1 MSSFRIESKS
11 SYQPKVALVHD
22 DFLQAGGAES
32 LFATIASL
40 FPQAP
45 IYTSLV
51 DWTKLPPS
59 ISRERIKTSFMQK
72 IPFAKYLHKA
82 LLVLY
87 PLAFEGFDFEGFDLV
102 ISSTT
107 RFANSIITKP
117 HTLHISYVNSIPRFL
132 WDRKIQKDYLPPALR
147 FLLSP
152 LLMWLKRWDRVT
164 SSRVDFYIA
173 NSQNIARKIKK
184 AYGREST
191 VVHPFANTNFF
202 TPAKIHNWGLR
213 EQNYY
218 LVVTRLVK
226 WKKIDIVIE
235 ATQDLDLN
243 LKIVGTGPDE
253 ARLKRIA
260 CSKKIEFLGKTIV
273 EQLRDLYRN
282 CLALVV
288 IQEEDFG
295 IAAVEVQS
303 CGRPAVVLA
312 SSGAKETILSGETGL
327 IFQKQD
333 VQSLKDAITRA
344 SKVKWSVS
352 QIRRN
357 ALQYSK
363 AIFVKNLISAVDS
376 YVQERYR
383 S

>member
-1 MSSFRIESKS
+1 MRI
-11 SYQPKVALVHD
+11 ALVHD
-22 DFLQAGGAES
+22 DFVQAGGAES

-51 DWTKLPPS
+51 DWTKLPTS

-72 IPFAKYLHKA
+72 IPFAKYLYKT
-82 LLVLY
+82 LLPLY
-87 PLAFEGFDFEGFDLV
+87 PLAFESFDFEGFDLV

-117 HTLHISYVNSIPRFL
+117 HTIHISYVNSIPRFL

-147 FLLSP
+147 FFLSP
-152 LLMWLKRWDRVT
+152 LLKWLKRWDKVT

-184 AYGREST
+184 AYGRENT
-191 VVHPFANTNFF
+191 VVYPFANTNFF

-226 WKKIDIVIE
+226 WKKIDIAIK

-243 LKIVGTGPDE
+243 LKIVGTGPDK
-253 ARLKRIA
+253 ARLKKIA
-260 CSKKIEFLGKTIV
+260 GSKKIEFPGKTTV

-288 IQEEDFG
+288 TQEEDFG
-295 IAAVEVQS
+295 IAAVEAQS
-303 CGRPAVVLA
+303 CGRPAIVLA
-312 SSGAKETILSGETGL
+312 SSGAKESILAEKTGVV
-327 IFQKQD
+327 FGKQTAE
-333 VQSLKDAITRA
+333 SLKDAIIRT
-344 SKVKWSVS
+344 SGLKWNVPG
-352 QIRRN
+352 IRRN
-357 ALQYSK
+357 ALRYSK
-363 AIFVKNLISAVDS
+363 TVFVKSLTNVINS
-376 YVQERYR
+376 YVQERPR

>member
-1 MSSFRIESKS
+1 MKI
-11 SYQPKVALVHD
+11 ALVHD
-22 DFLQAGGAES
+22 DFMQAGGAES

-72 IPFAKYLHKA
+72 IPFAKYLYKA
-82 LLVLY
+82 LLALY
-87 PLAFEGFDFEGFDLV
+87 PLAFESFDFEGFDLV

-152 LLMWLKRWDRVT
+152 LLAWLKRWDKIT

-191 VVHPFANTNFF
+191 VVHPFVNTNFF

-226 WKKIDIVIE
+226 WKKIDIAIK

-260 CSKKIEFLGKTIV
+260 GSKKIEFLGKTTV

-288 IQEEDFG
+288 TQEEDFG

-303 CGRPAVVLA
+303 CGRPAIILS
-312 SSGAKETILSGETGL
+312 SSGAKESILAEKTGVV
-327 IFQKQD
+327 FGKQTAE
-333 VQSLKDAITRA
+333 SLKDAIIRT
-344 SKVKWSVS
+344 SGLKWNVS
-352 QIRRN
+352 EIRRN
-357 ALQYSK
+357 ALRYSK
-363 AIFVKNLISAVDS
+363 TVFVKSLTNVINS
-376 YVQERYR
+376 YVRERFR